1 MFNKYLLLCLA
12 IVLSS
17 CQIFL
22 NDEYKTAQKKGY
34 IGSTITPFNPNGKLG
49 GGIYQEI
56 DAPDMVSLAKRNK
69 LTIFRI
75 IVAGCQPAA
84 SSIKN
89 ISAFADS
96 LQKVSNTKIGFN
108 NVSLYYS
115 LGQIYGLYQLNKTN
129 CFYIL
134 STKKGKGITK
144 KLIAVN
150 DYFGNKNTL
159 YNDLFIFDSNGVL
172 LTSVETSRVS
182 DSEIKRVILALS
194 K

>member
-1 MFNKYLLLCLA
+1 L
-12 IVLSS
+12 
-17 CQIFL
+17 L

-34 IGSTITPFNPNGKLG
+34 IGSAITPFNPDGKLG
-49 GGIYQEI
+49 SGVYQEI
-56 DAPDMVSLAKRNK
+56 DAQDMVSLAKRNK
-69 LTIFRI
+69 ITIFHL
-75 IVAGCQPAA
+75 IVPGCQPAA

-89 ISAFADS
+89 ISSFADS
-96 LQKVSNTKIGFN
+96 LQKVSNTKIGYN

-115 LGQIYGLYQLNKTN
+115 LGQIYGLYQLHQTK

-144 KLIAVN
+144 KLKAVN
-150 DYFGNKNTL
+150 DYFGNKNTP

-172 LTSVETSRVS
+172 LTSIDAAMVS
-182 DSEIKRVILALS
+182 DSEVKRVILALL